1 MAPLI
6 DKDIGIKIKVLRESQ
21 GVTQIEL
28 AGKIGVSFQQVQK
41 YEKGA
46 TRIAVSRLQEIAGA
60 LGVDIRYFFEE
71 ATVGPE
77 ILDPQLPYASAG
89 TGYGGAPTVLSAEE
103 RSLLRL
109 FRKIRNKKIREG
121 ILKQLKGVLEVQ
133 KAGLDP

>member
-1 MAPLI
+1 MI

-46 TRIAVSRLQEIAGA
+46 TRIAVSRLKEIADA

-71 ATVGPE
+71 ATVGSE

-89 TGYGGAPTVLSAEE
+89 TDYDIAPTVLSAEE

-109 FRKIRNKKIREG
+109 FRKIQNKKIRKG